1 MLLITYHSHQPAAL
15 LRAHLDSHRTYPEIE
30 LVVCIDTTAANV
42 TEVEAICTA
51 SGIAHIFCE
60 PNQLALRFARLT
72 AGWAVLLRTEQFLPK
87 TVDLLPCAPRRSG
100 KGFLLAG
107 GMRDGDSGA
116 NR

>member
-60 PNQLALRFARLT
+60 PNQ
-72 AGWAVLLRTEQFLPK
+72 
-87 TVDLLPCAPRRSG
+87 PRP
-100 KGFLLAG
+100 
-107 GMRDGDSGA
+107 
-116 NR
+116 